1 MTNTK
6 PGYSGQK
13 PDADTLE
20 GNPGYRKILE
30 LDFSEMIPFVL
41 TNIRLPGII
50 PLLYMGVNI
59 AFLCFIIICAIKCEL
74 RCPDCC

>member
-50 PLLYMGVNI
+50 RI
-59 AFLCFIIICAIKCEL
+59 Q
-74 RCPDCC
+74 